1 MKLFTF
7 VTFPL
12 SGDVFFLHFQ
22 AQPLIKIT
30 QISDSDND
38 SDSYF
43 QICIA

>member
-30 QISDSDND
+30 QISDRYNDNVAI
-38 SDSYF
+38 SKF
-43 QICIA
+43 A

>member
-12 SGDVFFLHFQ
+12 SGDVFFLHLQ
-22 AQPLIKIT
+22 AQLLIKIT

-38 SDSYF
+38 NVAISKF
-43 QICIA
+43 A

>member
-7 VTFPL
+7 VTFSL

-22 AQPLIKIT
+22 AQLLIKIT

-38 SDSYF
+38 NVAISKF
-43 QICIA
+43 A